1 MAQPGETIENASTG
15 ERITWL
21 TVGDTL
27 EWEDVWARPGHRAA
41 AHVHP
46 GMEERWEV
54 LSGTA
59 AFRIGGVEQTARPGD
74 VVVAPAGATHEGWN
88 PTDDE
93 VVLRVTMTPA
103 LRWAEVVETIFG
115 WARDG
120 KTDAN
125 GVPETALLLGLLRD
139 YATEIAPP
147 G

>member
-1 MAQPGETIENASTG
+1 MAQHGETIENPATG

-21 TVGDTL
+21 RVGDTL

-41 AHVHP
+41 PHVHP

-54 LSGTA
+54 VSGTA
-59 AFRIGGVEQTARPGD
+59 AFRIGGVEQIATARD
-74 VVVAPAGATHEGWN
+74 VVVAPAGVAHEGWN

-93 VVLRVTMTPA
+93 VVLRVTMTPP
-103 LRWAEVVETIFG
+103 LRWAEVVETLFG

-120 KTDAN
+120 RTN
-125 GVPETALLLGLLRD
+125 EGGVPETELQLGHQRD
-139 YATEIAPP
+139 YAAELAPP